1 MPMRLAITGT
11 SGRLGAALAEHL
23 KARHDVIP
31 LPRSACDLA
40 DPESLQEALSGLECD
55 VLLNPAGMT
64 SIEACEEDARMAM
77 RVNSAAPGKI
87 ALWAAEGKV
96 RVIQFSTDYVFEG
109 VLPGLRLE
117 AEPAR
122 PILAYGRSKLAGERA
137 VLTHPGHLVL
147 RVSWLFGPEK
157 PSFVDRVM
165 QLAIAGEPLTAVAD
179 KWSIPTSTA
188 DLACWVESLLE
199 TDVSGVLH
207 ACSSGEPVSW
217 HGMAEVIVDEMCA
230 CGVIASR
237 PQVLKQAVEENLS
250 FKVARPRHTAM
261 SNERLSDLLGK
272 PPRLW
277 EEALREY
284 VRGRN

>member
-1 MPMRLAITGT
+1 
-11 SGRLGAALAEHL
+11 LAEHL
-23 KARHDVIP
+23 KAPHEVIR
-31 LPRSACDLA
+31 LPRSVCDFA
-40 DPESLQEALSGLECD
+40 DSESLQQALDGLDCE

-87 ALWAAEGKV
+87 ALWAAERKV
-96 RVIQFSTDYVFEG
+96 RKIHFSTDYVFEG
-109 VLPGLRLE
+109 ALPGLRLE

-165 QLAIAGEPLTAVAD
+165 QLAMAGEPLAAVAD

-188 DLACWVESLLE
+188 DLACWVERLLA
-199 TDVSGVLH
+199 TDASGVLH

-217 HGMAEVIVDEMCA
+217 HGMAQVIVDEMHA
-230 CGVIASR
+230 CGAIASR
-237 PQVLKQAVEENLS
+237 PQVLKQSAEENPSL
-250 FKVARPRHTAM
+250 KVARPRHTAM
-261 SNERLSDLLGK
+261 SNERLQTLLDK
-272 PPRLW
+272 PPRVW
-277 EEALREY
+277 NDALREY

>member
-1 MPMRLAITGT
+1 MRLAITGT

-23 KARHDVIP
+23 KARHEVIP
-31 LPRSACDLA
+31 LPRSVCDLA
-40 DPESLQEALSGLECD
+40 DPESLQQALNVLDCE

-64 SIEACEEDARMAM
+64 SIEDCEGDARMAM
-77 RVNSAAPGKI
+77 RVNSAAPGKM
-87 ALWAAEGKV
+87 ALWAAERKV
-96 RVIQFSTDYVFEG
+96 RMIHFSTDYVFEG

-165 QLAIAGEPLTAVAD
+165 QLAMAGEPLEAVAD

-188 DLACWVESLLE
+188 DLVCWVESLLE
-199 TDVSGVLH
+199 SDVSGVLH
-207 ACSSGEPVSW
+207 ACSSGKPVSW
-217 HGMAEVIVDEMCA
+217 HGMAEAIVDEMHA
-230 CGVIASR
+230 CGAIAIR
-237 PQVLKQAVEENLS
+237 PQVLKQSAEENSS
-250 FKVARPRHTAM
+250 FKVVRPRHTAM
-261 SNERLSDLLGK
+261 SNERLESLLDK
-272 PPRLW
+272 PPRVW
-277 EEALREY
+277 NEALREY

>member
-1 MPMRLAITGT
+1 MRLAITGT
-11 SGRLGAALAEHL
+11 SGRLGAALVEHL
-23 KARHDVIP
+23 KARHEVIP
-31 LPRSACDLA
+31 LPRSVCDLA
-40 DPESLQEALSGLECD
+40 DPESLQQALSGLDCD

-64 SIEACEEDARMAM
+64 SIEACEGDARMAM
-77 RVNSAAPGKI
+77 RVNSAAPGKL
-87 ALWAAEGKV
+87 ALWAAERKV
-96 RVIQFSTDYVFEG
+96 RVIHFSTDYVFEG

-165 QLAIAGEPLTAVAD
+165 QLALAGEPLTAVAD

-188 DLACWVESLLE
+188 DLVCWVESLLDS
-199 TDVSGVLH
+199 DVSGVLH
-207 ACSSGEPVSW
+207 ACPSGEPVSW
-217 HGMAEVIVDEMCA
+217 HGMAEAIVGEMHA
-230 CGVIASR
+230 CGAIASR
-237 PQVLKQAVEENLS
+237 PQVLKQPAEQNLS
-250 FKVARPRHTAM
+250 FKVARPRYTAM
-261 SNERLSDLLGK
+261 SNERLADLLGEA
-272 PPRLW
+272 PRMW
-277 EEALREY
+277 DEALREY